1 LVDITQMVAGDRWR
15 GWRIA
20 MWGGAA
26 FLLLLPAVA
35 MRLTSEVEWDARD
48 FVATG
53 IMLAAACSIC
63 ELAARVSSNC
73 AYQAAAGVAVG
84 TAFLIV
90 WANLAV
96 GMIGD
101 EGNPFNLLFG
111 GVLAVALT
119 GSIVARFEPSGMVGA
134 MALTAAAQIAAGAVG
149 LSADP
154 RGALTAMAFAAPW
167 LLSAWLFRKAA
178 LAA

>member
-1 LVDITQMVAGDRWR
+1 MVDITQMVAGERWR

-20 MWGGAA
+20 MWGSAA

-35 MRLTSEVEWDARD
+35 MRLTSEVDWDARD
-48 FVATG
+48 FVTIG

-63 ELAARVSSNC
+63 ELAARVSSNG
-73 AYQAAAGVAVG
+73 AYRTAAGVAVG

-90 WANLAV
+90 WVNLAV

-101 EGNPFNLLFG
+101 EGNPVNLLFG

-119 GSIVARFEPSGMVGA
+119 GSIVARFEPSGMVRA
-134 MALTAAAQIAAGAVG
+134 MVATVVTQIAAAAVG
-149 LSADP
+149 LSIDP
-154 RGALTAMAFAAPW
+154 RGACISMAFAAPW
-167 LLSAWLFRKAA
+167 LLSAWLFRKSA
-178 LAA
+178 LGS